1 MSIPADPASSAPPPA
16 AAPVSEREIAERLLA
31 GRGRI
36 EAELAKAIVGQREVI
51 EQILLAGPERA
62 IADVATAGRPDGYL
76 TATINAVEALSALL
90 TRLGA

>member
-1 MSIPADPASSAPPPA
+1 MCGTDARYATEA
-16 AAPVSEREIAERLLA
+16 AAVVTAARAA
-31 GRGRI
+31 G
-36 EAELAKAIVGQREVI
+36 V

-62 IADVATAGRPDGYL
+62 VADVPADSRPDGYL